1 MKNYKVKDKIGQKN
15 IARNGMEMT
24 IVGYR
29 NSHDIDVQFQDGT
42 IVYNKHYKNFK
53 DGFVAH
59 PSKKNKV
66 GETSMSS
73 IGMKMTVINYH
84 DCNNIDIRFEDGTVV
99 YGKTYGSFKN
109 GSIRHPD
116 ISPYKSNNFCD
127 HTGETAIANNGM
139 KMTIIAYRNFKD
151 IDIQFEDN
159 VIVTGKRYDN
169 FKLGKIKHPTISSR
183 TDVDGR
189 IGETAIANN
198 GMGMTIVAYRNYQ
211 DIDIQFNDGVI
222 VKNMCYGHF
231 KKGTIGHPYITISNT
246 SFPEATILYY
256 LSPIGFKKMNRGYF
270 SKFNSD
276 FGNREIDIFNE
287 KEMIAIEYDGFY
299 FHNTTEAWDNDNDKD
314 AVCEHCPTH
323 PIQMIRIREDGLK
336 PTKSK
341 KTINIMRKKNN
352 STEELEDVIHKI
364 LTVLSTKM
372 KIEQDIDVN
381 IERDYQ
387 EIIKLKINHSVIHRK
402 KISDIYSLKRTGET
416 GIAKNGMKITII
428 AYRNCNDIDVQ
439 FEDNTIVYN
448 KNYQNFRNGKIAH
461 PTIHYRIGESRVA
474 KNGMKMTI
482 IGYRE
487 YNDIDIQ
494 FEDGTVVYNRSY
506 QEFNIGK
513 ISYPKSKSRI
523 GETRVAKNGMK
534 MTIINYRNANNIDI
548 RFEDDVVV
556 YNKKYEN
563 FKSGK
568 ISHPT
573 IHYKVG
579 ERGVSKNGM
588 DITIIAYR
596 NRNDIDIKF
605 EDNTIVCHKSYESFR
620 NGIISHPFIH
630 FRVGETSTIKNG
642 MVITIIAYR
651 NFKDID
657 IRFEDGIIV
666 KNQTYSNFKNG
677 YIKHPSRNKTGEI
690 GVAKNGMSIT
700 IINYRNCNDIDVQF
714 EDGTIVCNKSYQY
727 FKNGKITHP
736 TIHYRIGETNIN
748 RYNMKMAIV
757 TYRNCNDIDVQ
768 FEDGAIIYNKSYR
781 HFKDGILV
789 HPSKF
794 N

>member
-84 DCNNIDIRFEDGTVV
+84 DCNNIDIRFEDGTLV

-127 HTGETAIANNGM
+127 HTGETAIAN
-139 KMTIIAYRNFKD
+139 
-151 IDIQFEDN
+151 
-159 VIVTGKRYDN
+159 
-169 FKLGKIKHPTISSR
+169 
-183 TDVDGR
+183 
-189 IGETAIANN
+189 
-198 GMGMTIVAYRNYQ
+198 
-211 DIDIQFNDGVI
+211 
-222 VKNMCYGHF
+222 
-231 KKGTIGHPYITISNT
+231 
-246 SFPEATILYY
+246 
-256 LSPIGFKKMNRGYF
+256 
-270 SKFNSD
+270 
-276 FGNREIDIFNE
+276 
-287 KEMIAIEYDGFY
+287 
-299 FHNTTEAWDNDNDKD
+299 
-314 AVCEHCPTH
+314 
-323 PIQMIRIREDGLK
+323 
-336 PTKSK
+336 
-341 KTINIMRKKNN
+341 
-352 STEELEDVIHKI
+352 
-364 LTVLSTKM
+364 
-372 KIEQDIDVN
+372 
-381 IERDYQ
+381 
-387 EIIKLKINHSVIHRK
+387 
-402 KISDIYSLKRTGET
+402 
-416 GIAKNGMKITII
+416 
-428 AYRNCNDIDVQ
+428 
-439 FEDNTIVYN
+439 
-448 KNYQNFRNGKIAH
+448 
-461 PTIHYRIGESRVA
+461 
-474 KNGMKMTI
+474 NGMKMTI

-579 ERGVSKNGM
+579 ERGISKNGM

-605 EDNTIVCHKSYESFR
+605 EDNTIVCHKSYESFK

-642 MVITIIAYR
+642 MVITIIAYRNHNDIDIKFEDGTILYNKNYSDFKNGNITYPSKYNRLNETVVAKNGMKMTIITYRNYNDIDVQFEDGTIVYHKQYCSFLRGSIGYPDFHSVSKIGKTNIAKCGIQMTIIAYR

-714 EDGTIVCNKSYQY
+714 EDG
-727 FKNGKITHP
+727 
-736 TIHYRIGETNIN
+736 
-748 RYNMKMAIV
+748 
-757 TYRNCNDIDVQ
+757 
-768 FEDGAIIYNKSYR
+768 AIIYNKSYR